1 MDEVKSRLC
10 DIFDAFP
17 GDTEPNESKTED
29 DLIWKTLNCLG
40 WTENLRLRQQ
50 NLSPVG
56 RSDVPDG
63 LLFVDA
69 ATKSRADGIGEE
81 SRKYDIG
88 CAIVESKRW
97 LRPLDKASGGQ
108 IAPSMQMLRYLR
120 HADDLTEGHLRWG
133 ILTNGAQWRLY
144 HGGAH
149 SVSEPFIEIDVA
161 EVLNVPGYTPGSHV
175 LSSDDRRHCLK
186 LFVLLFGRK
195 AFLAES
201 AEGRTLHRRALE
213 KSRLYEERVA
223 TNISNLVFKKVF
235 PNLVRAIAKDA
246 ASARLSEVRDAALV
260 LLYRLLF
267 LLYAEDRGLLPVGA
281 DSYVNIGL
289 RRRVRHD
296 VGRRKDLGEEFSATA
311 TSYYGAIDDLSRAI
325 DRGDSAFGLPPYN
338 GGLFD
343 TARTPLLA
351 QVRLS
356 NSVMAD
362 VIDALSFEQHQGGRR
377 YINYRIL
384 SVQQLGSIYE
394 RLLEF
399 EPVHEAGDIEV
410 RPNVFA
416 RKGSGSYYT
425 PEPLV
430 LLILQET
437 VGPLADAKL
446 ETFRARVSEIGS
458 AHDAP
463 TLTPD
468 DLAELARVDPAQ
480 GLLGLKVCD
489 PAMGSGHF
497 LVSLVDYLSDRV
509 IKALDE
515 SNSVEG
521 YVSPLAERIE
531 GIRNTI
537 LDNATQ
543 NKWSVDPAQLDDD
556 HIVRRMVL
564 KRCVYGVDKNPMAV
578 ELAKVSLWL
587 HTFTVG
593 APLSFLDHHLR
604 CGDSLFG
611 SWVQQGWSRRSR

>member
-29 DLIWKTLNCLG
+29 DLIWKTLNCLA

-108 IAPSMQMLRYLR
+108 IVPSMQMLRYLR

-356 NSVMAD
+356 NRVMAD
-362 VIDALSFEQHQGGRR
+362 VIDALSFEQHRGGRR
-377 YINYRIL
+377 YINYRSL

-399 EPVHEAGDIEV
+399 EPVREAGDIQV

-446 ETFRARVSEIGS
+446 ETFRARVSEIRS
-458 AHDAP
+458 AHDAA
-463 TLTPD
+463 TLAPD
-468 DLAELARVDPAQ
+468 VLAELARVDPAQ
-480 GLLGLKVCD
+480 GLLDLKVCD

-497 LVSLVDYLSDRV
+497 LVSLVDFLSDRV

-515 SNSVEG
+515 ANGVEG
-521 YVSPLAERIE
+521 YVSPLADRIE
-531 GIRNTI
+531 PF
-537 LDNATQ
+537 ATRFSTMRSKT
-543 NKWSVDPAQLDDD
+543 NGRWT
-556 HIVRRMVL
+556 
-564 KRCVYGVDKNPMAV
+564 
-578 ELAKVSLWL
+578 L
-587 HTFTVG
+587 HTSTTT
-593 APLSFLDHHLR
+593 
-604 CGDSLFG
+604 
-611 SWVQQGWSRRSR
+611 RSSAAWF